1 MHYECMSSELKGYQ
15 AEREEVNMFFEDSWT
30 GFLMEDGEVIDL
42 DVDFQESSQRFGSTL
57 EGLFVKEENEG

>member
-1 MHYECMSSELKGYQ
+1 
-15 AEREEVNMFFEDSWT
+15 MFIVEDPWT

-57 EGLFVKEENEG
+57 EGLFVKEEGEG